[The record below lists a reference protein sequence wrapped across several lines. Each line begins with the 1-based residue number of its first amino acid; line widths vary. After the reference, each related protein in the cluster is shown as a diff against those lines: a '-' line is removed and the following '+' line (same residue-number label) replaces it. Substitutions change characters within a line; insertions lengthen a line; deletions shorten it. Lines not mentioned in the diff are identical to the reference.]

1 MNLPVIDIPIQLP
14 FDVPLLLHPLFV
26 HFAIAIPVIVLV
38 LELVNAKMNRP
49 ALSMMSFSFLTLLMV
64 IYLGAFFTGK
74 ADGSEAFAL
83 LSDHAKEELKFHKVL
98 GTYLVYATILL
109 FVTKVIAM
117 FVKQNWSRN
126 LFLAILVI
134 FIAILFKQGKDGGEL
149 VYEYGVNV
157 KAVSEVQD
165 RLEDMEYDIED
176 LRKELKATKEGTHAT
191 TESEAPVT
199 EEHHSAPA
207 EATPAHETAPA
218 EAEHHVPAHHEE
230 SVPAEMHEAM
240 PHDTHIAPAES
251 HDMAPHHEVTEPA
264 PVHEEAPAHHEEHH
278 TPAPSTHDAHTP
290 HHDEAAHED
299 TTPVHIPTH

>member
-1 MNLPVIDIPIQLP
+1 VTGGEYKTRERIHRGMADPR
-14 FDVPLLLHPLFV
+14 LL
-26 HFAIAIPVIVLV
+26 AIPVIVLV

-98 GTYLVYATILL
+98 GTYLVYATLLL
-109 FVTKVIAM
+109 FVAKVVAM
-117 FVKQNWSRN
+117 FVKSNWSRN
-126 LFLAILVI
+126 LFFALLVI
-134 FIAILFKQGKDGGEL
+134 FIAVLFKQGKDGGEL
-149 VYEYGVNV
+149 VYEYGINV

-176 LRKELKATKEGTHAT
+176 LRKELKAAKEGTDAT
-191 TESEAPVT
+191 TESAAPVA

-207 EATPAHETAPA
+207 EPTPAHETAPA
-218 EAEHHVPAHHEE
+218 HHEE
-230 SVPAEMHEAM
+230 SAPAETHEAM
-240 PHDTHIAPAES
+240 PHDTHMAPAES
-251 HDMAPHHEVTEPA
+251 HDMAPHHDADTTPHEPA
-264 PVHEEAPAHHEEHH
+264 PAHEEAPTHHDEHH
-278 TPAPSTHDAHTP
+278 IPAPSTHDAHTP

-299 TTPVHIPTH
+299 ATPVHIPTH

>member
-1 MNLPVIDIPIQLP
+1 M
-14 FDVPLLLHPLFV
+14 
-26 HFAIAIPVIVLV
+26 VL
-38 LELVNAKMNRP
+38 
-49 ALSMMSFSFLTLLMV
+49 
-64 IYLGAFFTGK
+64 YLGVYFTGK

-83 LSDHAKEELKFHKVL
+83 LTDSAKEELKFHKVL

-126 LFLAILVI
+126 LFFAILI
-134 FIAILFKQGKDGGEL
+134 LFIALLFKQGKDGGEL

-191 TESEAPVT
+191 TESEAPVA
-199 EEHHSAPA
+199 EEHHSTPA

-218 EAEHHVPAHHEE
+218 EAEHHAPSTVEEHHAPAHHE
-230 SVPAEMHEAM
+230 SAPAETHEAM
-240 PHDTHIAPAES
+240 PHDTHTESHEVMPHDTHTAPAES
-251 HDMAPHHEVTEPA
+251 HDMAPHHDTDTTPHHEVTEPA
-264 PVHEEAPAHHEEHH
+264 PAHEEAPAHHEEHH

-290 HHDEAAHED
+290 HHETPAHED